1 MDTCCRYWVLTAL
14 SRKCNEAR
22 KRNFLILENVES
34 KLRHIRGWSPIGY
47 PSKHNMNSMFADWI
61 ILFVRFCCD
70 VEYWPACPR
79 DCCCRSSVLYSRRLS
94 TCPKD
99 TWITLLLISS
109 FRFLLQLAAASL
121 SISPG
126 IGPGMY
132 ILFVLIFL
140 SLCCGV
146 CSLNSSI
153 FSSNIVVALRPSELC

>member
-1 MDTCCRYWVLTAL
+1 MLPLLGFNRVEP
-14 SRKCNEAR
+14 K
-22 KRNFLILENVES
+22 NVT
-34 KLRHIRGWSPIGY
+34 KPGKGIFWSPIGY

-132 ILFVLIFL
+132 VLFVLIFL

-146 CSLNSSI
+146 CSVNSSI